1 MKGGFVR
8 DKQAERHLF
17 QKDVGYY
24 EGNREKLL
32 EEYPEQWVAIY
43 NQKVVGAAPD
53 VQQLLTDLKQRGI
66 PTERLLVR
74 HVTRED
80 EMLILTA

>member
-1 MKGGFVR
+1 MR

-17 QKDVGYY
+17 QEDVGYY
-24 EGNREKLL
+24 EANREKLL
-32 EEYPEQWVAIY
+32 EEYPEKWVGIY
-43 NQKVVGAAPD
+43 NQRVVGAASD
-53 VQQLLTDLKQRGI
+53 VQQLLADLKQRGI

-80 EMLILTA
+80 EMLILTT

>member
-1 MKGGFVR
+1 MR

-17 QKDVGYY
+17 QKDVDYY

-32 EEYPEQWVAIY
+32 EEYPDKWVGIY

-53 VQQLLTDLKQRGI
+53 VQQLLADLKQRAI

>member
-1 MKGGFVR
+1 MR
-8 DKQAERHLF
+8 DEQAERHLS

-32 EEYPEQWVAIY
+32 EEYPEKWVAIY

-53 VQQLLTDLKQRGI
+53 VQQLLTDLKEGGI

-74 HVTRED
+74 HITRED